1 MVAASLKY
9 ADWERERELVVQA
22 GPVILGRPGATSR
35 FPGDPEA
42 SRRAPLPPPASSDP
56 VKPPAEPVSDGEI
69 ITEVAL
75 RESQVTL
82 PVSGYLYFAWKGKPQ
97 KLRSVELLFEP
108 RPESDPVTLRLR

>member
-1 MVAASLKY
+1 
-9 ADWERERELVVQA
+9 
-22 GPVILGRPGATSR
+22 
-35 FPGDPEA
+35 
-42 SRRAPLPPPASSDP
+42 